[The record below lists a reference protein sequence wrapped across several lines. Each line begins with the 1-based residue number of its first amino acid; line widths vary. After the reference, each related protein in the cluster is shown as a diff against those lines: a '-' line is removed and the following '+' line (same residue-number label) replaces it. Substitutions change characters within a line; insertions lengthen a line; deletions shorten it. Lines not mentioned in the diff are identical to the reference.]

1 MRSST
6 ELNPSQARIYV
17 RFWLRECEE
26 EDTRIFFEISGVI
39 LAFPV
44 SAMLHHRCGFLD
56 AYGKRRSVNVQQDGR
71 CRLTLFFSLVVD
83 GVTCNSIKNPPI
95 SRDLWIGVL
104 TNRGIFFINMLKIAY
119 ICDLW
124 TIFNRK
130 RIFANFI

>member
-119 ICDLW
+119 IYDL
-124 TIFNRK
+124 
-130 RIFANFI
+130 

>member
-83 GVTCNSIKNPPI
+83 GVTNNSIKNPPI

-104 TNRGIFFINMLKIAY
+104 CFIENCCNIVYFIHINNRYFVELVYNHL
-119 ICDLW
+119 
-124 TIFNRK
+124 
-130 RIFANFI
+130 